1 MARTIDYLTFMVDVT
16 PYEHEGHN
24 YDALNIIVA
33 YRKGQ
38 GFVITWQPVLR
49 TSMGYQ
55 TGPLPSRDPLVGGG
69 GFVAKQASRNNVK
82 VLEQMRTNL
91 EVAKEGVKFYFDQ
104 RDFDTLKTFM
114 GDVANYG
121 YTADLENKI
130 NELINNSKSTVMT
143 TNNQNNESANVQN
156 AQVTKTKSESPMM
169 KQYKQLKEKHPDA
182 MLLFR
187 CGDFYETYK
196 EDAEKAS
203 QILGVTLTKHA
214 DGYEMAGFPYHA
226 LDTYLPKLI
235 RAGHR
240 VAICDQLE
248 APKKPAVKREP
259 AKDEKPVVVPLSKP
273 GFSPQP
279 AEDAVAEEI
288 KDETPK
294 AAPKKVTLKKKQKP
308 TPSPS
313 LKGRETEPVDVSVP
327 SATSVPS
334 VVKFST
340 YKTKKGNTAPQII
353 GFTGEDDPRWKRHE
367 GGVHKWVSASWYK
380 DVSGEKKYRLQFGTR
395 YMDAAQA
402 LCEAYNSGVVAAI
415 EAAEAGC
422 QAAYEQAVADGKARW
437 QAKKAE
443 WAAKKAAKDNP
454 TPEPLP
460 KGKGSK
466 GYDDKDVAEMLQ
478 AIMAGGDIPEE
489 IKRHMK
495 AA

>member
-1 MARTIDYLTFMVDVT
+1 MVGVA

-24 YDALNIIVA
+24 YNALNIIVA

-38 GFVITWQPVLR
+38 GFVISWQPVQKTDR
-49 TSMGYQ
+49 GYI
-55 TGPLPSRDPLVGGG
+55 TGPMPSRDPLVGVGC
-69 GFVAKQASRNNVK
+69 FVAKQASRNNVK
-82 VLEQMRTNL
+82 MLEQMRTNM

-104 RDFDTLKTFM
+104 RDFDALKTFM

-121 YTADLENKI
+121 YTADKENEIK
-130 NELINNSKSTVMT
+130 NLINSKSTVMANIQT
-143 TNNQNNESANVQN
+143 NNESNNVQN
-156 AQVTKTKSESPMM
+156 NAQVSNHESPMM
-169 KQYKQLKEKHPDA
+169 KQFKQLKEKHPGA

-187 CGDFYETYK
+187 CGDFYETY
-196 EDAEKAS
+196 EDDAKAAS
-203 QILGVTLTKHA
+203 EVLGITLTKSTKT
-214 DGYEMAGFPYHA
+214 GVQMAGFPYHA

-235 RAGHR
+235 KAGKR

-248 APKKPAVKREP
+248 APSNSPSRGEQKTPKEDKAVT
-259 AKDEKPVVVPLSKP
+259 VPLGEHGTLVIGKP
-273 GFSPQP
+273 GFSTRP

-308 TPSPS
+308 ES
-313 LKGRETEPVDVSVP
+313 EPVDVSVP

-334 VVKFST
+334 VLEFST

-353 GFTGEDDPRWKRHE
+353 GFSGEDDPRWKRHE

-395 YMDAAQA
+395 YMDAAKA
-402 LCEAYNSGVVAAI
+402 LCDAYNSGDAKAI
-415 EAAEAGC
+415 AKAEADC
-422 QAAYEQAVADGKARW
+422 QAEHEQSQAEGKARW
-437 QAKKAE
+437 EAKKAE
-443 WAAKKAAKDNP
+443 WAAKKAAKNSP
-454 TPEPLP
+454 TPE
-460 KGKGSK
+460 KEETK
-466 GYDDKDVAEMLQ
+466 GYDDKDVAEMLK
-478 AIMAGGDIPEE
+478 AIMAGGDIPEN